1 MNVQSDLPLAKKET
15 RTADTGMRTDTD
27 THTLS
32 HVRDFDE
39 AMEQKA
45 VGGVE

>member
-1 MNVQSDLPLAKKET
+1 MVKVTFLGPQERALLT
-15 RTADTGMRTDTD
+15 HGCGRTQTHM
-27 THTLS
+27 HTLS